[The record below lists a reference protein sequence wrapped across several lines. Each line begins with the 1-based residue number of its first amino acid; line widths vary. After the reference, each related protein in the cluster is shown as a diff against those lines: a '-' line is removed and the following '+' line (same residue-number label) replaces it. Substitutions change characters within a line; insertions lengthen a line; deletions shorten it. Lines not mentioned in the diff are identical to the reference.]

1 MLVIEAARTAI
12 KKFGKKITGKEMR
25 WGLENLNLTEDRLA
39 SLGAKGFGKPI
50 KVTCA
55 DHEGSGPVLFQEW
68 DGKQWK
74 IVSDWISPMRDIV
87 RPMLEEAAATEAK
100 KWNYKKRDCS

>member
-1 MLVIEAARTAI
+1 LIVEAARTAI
-12 KKFGKKITGKEMR
+12 KKHGKKITGKEMR

-74 IVSDWISPMRDIV
+74 IVSDWVSPMRDIV
-87 RPMLEEAAATEAK
+87 RPMLEEAAAKEAK
-100 KWNYKKRDCS
+100 KWDYKKRTDC